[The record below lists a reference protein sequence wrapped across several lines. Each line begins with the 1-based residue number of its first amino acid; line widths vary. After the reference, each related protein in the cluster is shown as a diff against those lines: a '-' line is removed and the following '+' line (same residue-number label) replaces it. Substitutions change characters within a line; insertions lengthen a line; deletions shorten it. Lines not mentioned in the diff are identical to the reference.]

1 MKKLSEL
8 INQVAEIEG
17 MQPEILLKRRTIR
30 AVLCRHI
37 ISFVAVKIYGYRPN
51 IVSSALGY
59 ISVGSTVQKS
69 CYFIEKEIIE
79 RKPSTLHILTELL
92 CKEEKT
98 TKEKTDGI
106 CSLSDLYSMLF
117 KSLPSELQNTL
128 RTHGNMS
135 KMAMTDTKQPYS
147 DTLSSTRAE
156 KSVTKKADSPTLP
169 TQHGTRSFLFNS
181 DIAWAIRETARNTNL
196 TTKEERAMYYNA
208 LLAACEWGR
217 KCDYENR
224 NRKSE
229 LKDQNIYSSIID

>member
-1 MKKLSEL
+1 MKRLSEL

-59 ISVGSTVQKS
+59 ISTGSTVQKS

-106 CSLSDLYSMLF
+106 CSLSDLYSMLL

-147 DTLSSTRAE
+147 DTLSSTRAD
-156 KSVTKKADSPTLP
+156 KCMTKKADSPTSP
-169 TQHGTRSFLFNS
+169 TQRGTRSFLFTS
-181 DIAWAIRETARNTNL
+181 DMNWARRETARNTNL
-196 TTKEERAMYYNA
+196 TTKEEREMYYNA
-208 LLAACEWGR
+208 LMAACEWGR

-229 LKDQNIYSSIID
+229 LRDQNIYSSIID